1 MHTITS
7 VILSL
12 NIFLIKVDSIEWTS
26 LPCVGTPCAI
36 PSDIDLSYFDSS
48 IYSGILEI
56 YNDYEME
63 GKQQLLKDFYQD
75 FFLLQWILLACYL
88 RIEIP

>member
-1 MHTITS
+1 M
-7 VILSL
+7 
-12 NIFLIKVDSIEWTS
+12 KVDSIELTS
-26 LPCVGTPCAI
+26 LPWVGTPCAI

-63 GKQQLLKDFYQD
+63 GKQQLLKDFFQD
-75 FFLLQWILLACYL
+75 FFLLQWILLARYL
-88 RIEIP
+88 GLEIP